1 MQILSLLAY
10 TVEMMLKMK
19 VISSS
24 IVNTIQF
31 LEQHS
36 FQNVKKIISEAYLWR
51 SKKKFACR

>member
-24 IVNTIQF
+24 IVNPIQF

-36 FQNVKKIISEAYLWR
+36 FQNVKKIISEAYL
-51 SKKKFACR
+51 

>member
-36 FQNVKKIISEAYLWR
+36 FQNVKKIISEAYL
-51 SKKKFACR
+51 